1 MNRTKAALMMVLFLS
16 ALCLPL
22 VSGEDGDDS
31 TTHMLSGTV
40 YDSQGNIAALS
51 YIKVVPMASVLS
63 NTTDGS
69 YEFTGI
75 TSGLH
80 AARVYFMNN
89 GHTVSYR
96 ALYMDSDLTLD
107 WVEGSNWIT
116 MQFED
121 ENGTPHD
128 YASSNVSVTLL
139 ETGEQVNFD
148 SPLLEFNLNLI
159 GQYYTLKTVFDG
171 VEEDAQYLHF
181 RMNQGNG
188 VDDMMPNHF
197 VVRQNTSNLYGY
209 VYGTDGLPLTDTT
222 ISTESSEVKTNSDG
236 FYRFENLALDS
247 NLTLSFEKSGDAPLP
262 SQTVTISSSSGW
274 MNFTATQSFE
284 YPGPAQFVETEKT
297 IGMESYTVEWLA
309 GNQTNSYHLYMDGE
323 LLYTGVNTYY
333 EFTPETQGSYE
344 FTLVSF
350 NPNGSTESPDSL
362 LLIALGGATD
372 GDLWSVGMSWDY
384 QVAYTPAS
392 SNGIHNITVTALE
405 KEILLDAFGVEHSVF
420 KTRNKNEYESEGEKS
435 YRWYDTESLLPIK
448 TYWRDAPFESSYY
461 QEGTLGWN
469 FTLPNSTESTSMLG
483 SSQDLELHF
492 NRTNVIGVPGHPNGY
507 DDTFNLVT
515 IDFEEVTTPAG
526 TFQTTHYSITDLND
540 GIVSWEFWYN
550 ETVRNFVKKVDRLP
564 GSHSESVVYELA
576 SFNVPLTPQFITEAT
591 NITTEDYVLEWAEY
605 QGAESYTLM
614 EGDTILYSGSSTH
627 YNVTEQ
633 SDGDYDY
640 RVIAHMPSG
649 FQSEGT
655 MLELNVFV
663 IAESPSIELSAVNVS
678 QGDAASVSWQ
688 PLEGASWYAVRIQGG
703 DGEVY
708 ELYNGT
714 STSVD
719 LSSLD
724 PGLNRIRVSA
734 GFDNGKVSE
743 YSSSQFINVI
753 ADEAAGEVA
762 EEESRSF
769 EIALFI
775 ALVVVIGWMLT
786 SSIREE

>member
-31 TTHMLSGTV
+31 TTHTLSGKV

-148 SPLLEFNLNLI
+148 SPLLEFNLNPI

-247 NLTLSFEKSGDAPLP
+247 NHTLSFEKSGDTPLP

-274 MNFTATQSFE
+274 MNFSATQSFE
-284 YPGPAQFVETEKT
+284 YPGPAQFVESEKT
-297 IGMESYTVEWLA
+297 IGMEPYTVEWLA

-323 LLYTGVNTYY
+323 LSYTGVNTYY

-469 FTLPNSTESTSMLG
+469 FTLPNSTESTSMLS

-507 DDTFNLVT
+507 DDTFNHVT

>member
-31 TTHMLSGTV
+31 TTHTLSGKV

-148 SPLLEFNLNLI
+148 SPLLEFNLNPI

-247 NLTLSFEKSGDAPLP
+247 NHTLSFEKSGDTPLP

-274 MNFTATQSFE
+274 MNFSATQSFE
-284 YPGPAQFVETEKT
+284 YPGPAQFVESEKT
-297 IGMESYTVEWLA
+297 IGMEPYTVEWLA

-323 LLYTGVNTYY
+323 LSYTGVNTYY

-469 FTLPNSTESTSMLG
+469 FTLPNSTESTSMLS